1 MSCCNSEHSHFDLKI
16 VLESID
22 WTLCFP
28 SPSHLFVIFVTVALS
43 LSLHHSLQ
51 PALSAL
57 LPGPWRL
64 KSPCVI
70 LFLVSKCPWCFWLI
84 SCYFSSSVFRPSR
97 QSSKPGSCKPVP
109 SISFLNAQILLF
121 CLILNFQSPDSL
133 AREPKLFLLVLRC
146 RWSCTALGHLE
157 KS

>member
-22 WTLCFP
+22 WTLRFP
-28 SPSHLFVIFVTVALS
+28 SPSHLFVIFVTVALFFS
-43 LSLHHSLQ
+43 LYHSLQ
-51 PALSAL
+51 PAPFAPAPWAL
-57 LPGPWRL
+57 ATYVSL
-64 KSPCVI
+64 CHT
-70 LFLVSKCPWCFWLI
+70 FLVSKYPWCFWLI

-97 QSSKPGSCKPVP
+97 QFSKPGSCKPVP
-109 SISFLNAQILLF
+109 SISFLNAQIFLF
-121 CLILNFQSPDSL
+121 CLILNFQSPVSL

-146 RWSCTALGHLE
+146 RWLFTALGHLE